1 MSDVED
7 DRNDRELLEK
17 EDLDLAYREYQL
29 KQKRHQNDNSQQSVV
44 ACKKVQT
51 KNTNYWVIYSILHWA
66 CVCPYLANNIHF
78 LF

>member
-29 KQKRHQNDNSQQSVV
+29 KQKRHQSDSQSQQSLV
-44 ACKKVQT
+44 AYKKVQT
-51 KNTNYWVIYSILHWA
+51 KNTHSWVISFILHWVYV
-66 CVCPYLANNIHF
+66 CVSIF
-78 LF
+78 S

>member
-17 EDLDLAYREYQL
+17 QDLDLAYREYQL

-51 KNTNYWVIYSILHWA
+51 KNTNY
-66 CVCPYLANNIHF
+66 
-78 LF
+78 

>member
-29 KQKRHQNDNSQQSVV
+29 KQKRHQSDSQSQQSVV
-44 ACKKVQT
+44 AYKKVQT
-51 KNTNYWVIYSILHWA
+51 KNTHYWVISFILH
-66 CVCPYLANNIHF
+66 
-78 LF
+78 